1 MSGSSGTSGL
11 GLARTAR
18 GPHYAPT
25 CREAD
30 PVRFL
35 SRFAHWPLVALWV
48 CLCLVVLPVRART
61 PVTPVPIQ
69 LTIADGLP
77 SDTINE
83 LAEDKQGYLWLASD
97 DGLARF
103 DGRNYRIW
111 RMEDG
116 LASNVVWTICVDAND
131 RVWMGF
137 EDGGVGYL
145 EANTRTFKRL
155 EDPHFPEL
163 RDATLWALAQTPD
176 GDVWIGTAKQGV
188 YRYRPDGSMQ
198 HFSATAADP
207 ASLPSDNIV
216 GFEVAP
222 DGSLW
227 IGTWGG
233 LVHWDGRRLERVP
246 LPGPSQAVNRLYM
259 EPDGK
264 VLWVADIEGNTF
276 QFSAVGRSVPRPWQS
291 VTATPQVKGVLLR
304 DRLGRYWLDT
314 DVGLCMSAGGA
325 PIKRVPIYSFSAHGL
340 VNRNWITSYQDR
352 EGGLWF
358 ASLEGGLW
366 HLPPRWDTFALFSR
380 RADDTQSLANPSVVA
395 TAPSISGG
403 IWLVGTRSALEYFD
417 PVTGRVKQHLAPVD
431 PERIPETMIES
442 RQGIVWIGVQETLV
456 RYDPRTREVRRWPLL
471 QHRDPAADPENVGRP
486 GRMAEDAQGRI
497 WVALLTHGVQLWSSE
512 GQLLRTIDYG
522 SHGLKALTVLDMRI
536 GPDGQIWL
544 SNNAGLWRWDPAAD
558 RFIPVPGAPSLP
570 TYVFRLGEGGI
581 VWVGLAGE
589 LRRYLWNGTQLTH
602 LDTVGKDQEFPRVS
616 PTGLVVDAA
625 GVAWVSS
632 HRGLIRVDPGSKLVR
647 VYDVHDG
654 LPSSPMQVATL
665 VQASTGQILGGTSD
679 GIVVFDPAMMR
690 PNLRRP
696 QLLIERVSVRRG
708 ERELDVTG
716 RAPLQMQDGDRDL
729 HIVARMPT
737 FTSPES
743 TSYRFRLSGYDPDWI
758 DVGATGERLFSR
770 LPPGHYTLEVQGRT
784 ADGIWSASQTLRFQV
799 LPPWWLSPWGL
810 VALGLLAVCLFAAAV
825 LLYRRRLRRLNA
837 LQLAVHKQEIAEQ
850 ASLAKTRFLATL
862 GHEVRTPMTGVLGM
876 SELLLKT
883 SLDNKQRSY
892 TESIRRAGAH
902 LLRLVNDALDLA
914 RIESGRLELDLEPF
928 SVRQLVAEVEGLMSP
943 LAQERGLR
951 FSMEVGLLGDIT
963 ASGDV
968 TRIRQIL
975 LNLLSNA
982 IKFTE
987 RGVVGLKLTTL
998 GSYQGLR
1005 FEVADTGPGINAEQ
1019 KARLFQRFEQG
1030 DGARTTSRYGG
1041 SGLGLAICQ
1050 ELALAMGGHIEVISR
1065 LGAGTRFVVDLPLRW
1080 VASNA
1085 TLGGEVARA
1094 GGAVAPQ
1101 RILLVEDDP
1110 TIAEVI
1116 VGLLRSQGHSVV
1128 HAPHGLAALTEAA
1141 DNTFDLAL
1149 LDLDLPGLDG
1159 FALARQLRVFGYD
1172 MPLIAV
1178 TARSDEAAEPT
1189 AEQAGFDSFLR
1200 KPLTGDMLADTIA
1213 EALRSKRPREE
1224 I

>member
-1 MSGSSGTSGL
+1 M
-11 GLARTAR
+11 
-18 GPHYAPT
+18 
-25 CREAD
+25 
-30 PVRFL
+30 
-35 SRFAHWPLVALWV
+35 LWV
-48 CLCLVVLPVRART
+48 FLCLAALPVQART
-61 PVTPVPIQ
+61 PATPVPSQ

-83 LAEDKQGYLWLASD
+83 LAEDRQGYLWLASD

-116 LASNVVWTICVDAND
+116 LTSNVVWTVCVDTKD

-163 RDATLWALAQTPD
+163 RDAMVWTLATTPD
-176 GDVWIGTAKQGV
+176 GALWIGTAKQGV
-188 YRYRPDGSMQ
+188 YRYRPDGRIQ
-198 HFSATAADP
+198 HFSATAGGLHQ
-207 ASLPSDNIV
+207 LPSDSVV
-216 GFEVAP
+216 GLEAAA
-222 DGSLW
+222 DGSMW
-227 IGTWGG
+227 IGTWSG
-233 LVHWDGRRLERVP
+233 LVHWDGQRMQRVP
-246 LPGPSQAVNRLYM
+246 LPVAEQTVNRLSK
-259 EPDGK
+259 EPGGK
-264 VLWVADIEGNTF
+264 VLWVSDFAGNAFRLDT
-276 QFSAVGRSVPRPWQS
+276 VGRSITRPWQS
-291 VTATPQVKGVLLR
+291 AAAKPQVRSVLLR
-304 DRLGRYWLDT
+304 DRRGRYWLDIDAGLGIST
-314 DVGLCMSAGGA
+314 DGSSVDKVPTYSA
-325 PIKRVPIYSFSAHGL
+325 SAHGL
-340 VNRNWITSYQDR
+340 VNRNWIESYQDR

-366 HLPPRWDTFALFSR
+366 HLPPRWDTFAVFSHHK
-380 RADDTQSLANPSVVA
+380 DDAQSLANPSITA
-395 TAPSISGG
+395 TAPSAAGG
-403 IWLVGTRSALEYFD
+403 VWVTGSHSALEYFD
-417 PVTGRVKQHLAPVD
+417 PATGRVKLHLPNID
-431 PERIPETMIES
+431 PIRVPDSVFES
-442 RQGIVWIGVQETLV
+442 RQGVVWIGVQGTLV
-456 RYDPRTREVRRWPLL
+456 RYDPRTRQVKRLPLL
-471 QHRDPAADPENVGRP
+471 QHVDPAAGPDNAGRP
-486 GRMAEDAQGRI
+486 GRMADDAQGRI
-497 WVALLTHGVQLWSSE
+497 WVALMTQGIQLWNGE

-544 SNNAGLWRWDPAAD
+544 SNNAGLWRWDPRAD
-558 RFIPVPGAPSLP
+558 RFVPVRGAPAVP
-570 TYVFRLGEGGI
+570 TYVFRQGEGGI
-581 VWVGLAGE
+581 VWIGLAGE
-589 LRRYLWNGTQLTH
+589 LRRYLWDGTQLTH
-602 LDTVGKDQEFPRVS
+602 LDTVGKDQEFPKVA
-616 PTGLVVDAA
+616 PTGLVVDAG

-647 VYDVHDG
+647 VYNVHDG

-665 VQASTGQILGGTSD
+665 VQATTGQILGGTSD
-679 GIVVFDPAMMR
+679 GIVVFDPAMVR

-696 QLLIERVSVRRG
+696 QLLIERVSLRRG

-716 RAPLQMQDGDRDL
+716 KTPLQVQDGDRDL
-729 HIVARMPT
+729 QIVARMPT
-737 FTSPES
+737 FTNPES

-758 DVGATGERLFSR
+758 EVGTTGERLFSR
-770 LPPGHYTLEVQGRT
+770 LPAGRYTLDVQGRT
-784 ADGIWSASQTLRFQV
+784 ADGIWSASQTLRFRV
-799 LPPWWLSPWGL
+799 LPPWWLSPWGISGL
-810 VALGLLAVCLFAAAV
+810 ALLTVCVIAAAI
-825 LLYRRRLRRLNA
+825 LLYRRRLRRLTA
-837 LQLAVHKQEIAEQ
+837 WQLAVHKQELAEQ

-883 SLDNKQRSY
+883 SQDAKQRSY

-928 SVRQLVAEVEGLMSP
+928 SVRQLVAEVEALMAP
-943 LAQERGLR
+943 LAQDRGLR
-951 FSMEVGLLGDIT
+951 FSLEIGLLGDIT
-963 ASGDV
+963 ANGDC

-987 RGVVGLKLTTL
+987 RGVIGLKLTTL

-1030 DGARTTSRYGG
+1030 DGAKTTSRYGG

-1050 ELALAMGGHIEVISR
+1050 ELAMAMGGHIEVISR

-1085 TLGGEVARA
+1085 TLGGDVTPA
-1094 GGAVAPQ
+1094 GSAVAPQ

-1116 VGLLRSQGHSVV
+1116 IGLLRAQGHSVV

-1159 FALARQLRVFGYD
+1159 FALARQLRVFGYE

-1178 TARSDEAAEPT
+1178 TARSDGAVEPN
-1189 AEQAGFDSFLR
+1189 AQEAGFDCFLR
-1200 KPLTGDMLADTIA
+1200 KPLTGELLADTIA
-1213 EALRSKRPREE
+1213 EALGHKRPHDGV
-1224 I
+1224 

>member
-1 MSGSSGTSGL
+1 MRL
-11 GLARTAR
+11 
-18 GPHYAPT
+18 
-25 CREAD
+25 
-30 PVRFL
+30 FL
-35 SRFAHWPLVALWV
+35 CFSYWLIAAVSL
-48 CLCLVVLPVRART
+48 CLCVAVRPALANTRALL
-61 PVTPVPIQ
+61 TPVPSQ
-69 LTIADGLP
+69 VTVADGLP
-77 SDTINE
+77 SDTISE

-116 LASNVVWTICVDAND
+116 LTSNAIWTICVDGDN

-137 EDGGVGYL
+137 ENGGAGFL
-145 EANTRTFKRL
+145 DAKTRAFTRL
-155 EDPHFPEL
+155 QNAQFPEL
-163 RDATLWALAQTPD
+163 AEITVWALAQTPN
-176 GDVWIGTAKQGV
+176 GDIWLGTAAHGL
-188 YRYRPDGSMQ
+188 YRRRPDGSMQ
-198 HFSATAADP
+198 RFSNVPGDS
-207 ASLPSDNIV
+207 ASLPSDSVN

-222 DGSLW
+222 DGTLW
-227 IGTWGG
+227 IGTPGG
-233 LVHWDGRRLERVP
+233 LARWDGAHFERVP
-246 LPGPSQAVNRLYM
+246 LPGTTQAVNRLYM
-259 EPDGK
+259 ERSGDTLWISDIAGDAFSINANGQVSLQPWK
-264 VLWVADIEGNTF
+264 NAASKQRVLGI
-276 QFSAVGRSVPRPWQS
+276 
-291 VTATPQVKGVLLR
+291 LLH
-304 DRLGRYWLDT
+304 DRGGRYWLDT
-314 DVGLCMSAGGA
+314 NGGIALSSVGTDFSS
-325 PIKRVPIYSFSAHGL
+325 VPIYSLSAHGL
-340 VNRNWITSYQDR
+340 VRRNWITAYEDR

-358 ASLEGGLW
+358 AALEGGLW
-366 HLPPRWDTFALFSR
+366 HLPPHWDTFAVLAHYS
-380 RADDTQSLANPSVVA
+380 DDPQSLANPSVLS
-395 TAPSISGG
+395 TAPSSSGG
-403 IWLVGTRSALEYFD
+403 AWLAGSRGVLEYLD
-417 PVTGRVKQHLAPVD
+417 PTTGQLQKHLAKIDGVRPPD
-431 PERIPETMIES
+431 SMLES
-442 RQGIVWIGVQETLV
+442 RRGFVWIGVQGSLV
-456 RYDPRTREVRRWPLL
+456 RYDPRTRQVKRWQLREDVEP
-471 QHRDPAADPENVGRP
+471 DPDGAADRP
-486 GRMAEDAQGRI
+486 SWMAEDAQGRL
-497 WVALLTHGVQLWSSE
+497 WVTVLEHGLQIRNE
-512 GQLLRTIDYG
+512 DGQLLRTIVNG
-522 SHGLKALTVLDMRI
+522 SHGLEALTILDIRL

-544 SNNAGLWRWDPAAD
+544 SNNAGLRRWDPTAD
-558 RFIPVPGAPSLP
+558 RFIPVDGAPSVP
-570 TYVFRLGEGGI
+570 TYLFRLGEGGV
-581 VWVGLAGE
+581 VWTGLAGE
-589 LRRYLWNGTQLTH
+589 IRRYLWDGKQLKH
-602 LDTVGKDQEFPRVS
+602 LDTVGKDQEFPMVA
-616 PTGLVVDAA
+616 PNGMVVDAR

-632 HRGLIRVDPGSKLVR
+632 QRGLIRIDPGSRLVR
-647 VYDVHDG
+647 VYGVHDG
-654 LPSSPMQVATL
+654 LPNQQLLINTL
-665 VQASTGQILGGTSD
+665 VQAGSGQIVGAAPD
-679 GIVVFDPAMMR
+679 GVVVFDPATMR
-690 PNLRRP
+690 PSTRRP
-696 QLLIERVSVRRG
+696 PLIIERVGLRRG
-708 ERELDVTG
+708 ERGLDITG
-716 RAPLQMQDGDRDL
+716 QEPLTMQDADRDL
-729 HIVARMPT
+729 HIVARLL
-737 FTSPES
+737 SLADSES
-743 TSYRFRLSGYDPDWI
+743 NSYRFRLSGYDPDWI
-758 DVGATGERLFSR
+758 DVGPSGERQFSR
-770 LPPGHYTLEVQGRT
+770 LSPGHYTLEIQGRT
-784 ADGIWSASQTLRFQV
+784 AEGIWSASQTLRFQV
-799 LPPWWLSPWGL
+799 LPPWWLAPWGL
-810 VALGLLAVCLFAAAV
+810 VFLGLLALCVIAAAV

-837 LQLAVHKQEIAEQ
+837 WQLAVHKQEIAEQ

-928 SVRQLVAEVEGLMSP
+928 SVRQLVAEVEGLMAP

-951 FSMEVGLLGDIT
+951 FSLEVGLLGDIT

-1050 ELALAMGGHIEVISR
+1050 ELAMAMGGHIEVISR

-1085 TLGGEVARA
+1085 TLGGEVARV
-1094 GGAVAPQ
+1094 GGAVVPQ

>member
-1 MSGSSGTSGL
+1 M
-11 GLARTAR
+11 
-18 GPHYAPT
+18 
-25 CREAD
+25 
-30 PVRFL
+30 
-35 SRFAHWPLVALWV
+35 LWV
-48 CLCLVVLPVRART
+48 CLCLAVLPVQART
-61 PVTPVPIQ
+61 PATPVPIQ

-77 SDTINE
+77 SDTINQ

-116 LASNVVWTICVDAND
+116 LTSNVVWTICVDAHD

-163 RDATLWALAQTPD
+163 RDATLWSLAQTPD
-176 GDVWIGTAKQGV
+176 GDIWIGTAKQGL
-188 YRYRPDGSMQ
+188 YRYRPDGRMQ
-198 HFSATAADP
+198 HFSAKAGDP
-207 ASLPSDNIV
+207 ASLPSDNVV
-216 GFEVAP
+216 GLEVAP
-222 DGSLW
+222 DGALW

-246 LPGPSQAVNRLYM
+246 LPGPSQAVNRLYK

-264 VLWVADIEGNTF
+264 VLWVADFDGNTV
-276 QFSAVGRSVPRPWQS
+276 QFNTVGPHTPRPWHS
-291 VTATPQVKGVLLR
+291 LTAKPQVKGVLLR
-304 DRLGRYWLDT
+304 DRVGRYWLDT
-314 DVGLCMSAGGA
+314 DTGLGMSAGGGA
-325 PIKRVPIYSFSAHGL
+325 VERVPVYSFSAHGL
-340 VNRNWITSYQDR
+340 VNRNWITAYEDR

-366 HLPPRWDTFALFSR
+366 HLPPRWDTFALFSH
-380 RADDTQSLANPSVVA
+380 RADDPQSLANASVVA
-395 TAPSISGG
+395 TAPSRTGG
-403 IWLVGTRSALEYFD
+403 IWLVGTRGALEHFD
-417 PVTGRVKQHLAPVD
+417 PVTGRIERHLAPVD
-431 PERIPETMIES
+431 PERVPDTVIES
-442 RQGIVWIGVQETLV
+442 KLGTVWIGVQGTLV
-456 RYDPRTREVRRWPLL
+456 RYDPRTRQVKRWPLL
-471 QHRDPAADPENVGRP
+471 KHLQHPAADPEIAGRP

-497 WVALLTHGVQLWSSE
+497 WVALLTHGVQLWSGD

-544 SNNAGLWRWDPAAD
+544 SNNAGLWRWDPHAD
-558 RFIPVPGAPSLP
+558 QFVAVRGVPSMP
-570 TYVFRLGEGGI
+570 TYVFRQGDGGI

-589 LRRYLWNGTQLTH
+589 LQRYLWDGKQLTL
-602 LDTVGKDQEFPRVS
+602 LDNVGKDQEFPMVS
-616 PTGLVVDAA
+616 PTGLVVDAG

-654 LPSSPMQVATL
+654 LPSSPLQVATL
-665 VQASTGQILGGTSD
+665 VQANTGQILGGTSD
-679 GIVVFDPAMMR
+679 GIVVFDPATMR

-696 QLLIERVSVRRG
+696 RLLIERVSLRRG

-716 RAPLQMQDGDRDL
+716 KTPLQVQDGDRDL

-737 FTSPES
+737 FTNPES
-743 TSYRFRLSGYDPDWI
+743 TSYRFRLSGYDPDWV
-758 DVGATGERLFSR
+758 DVGSTGERLFSR
-770 LPPGHYTLEVQGRT
+770 LPSGHYTLEVQGRT

-810 VALGLLAVCLFAAAV
+810 SLLALLTLCVIAAAI
-825 LLYRRRLRRLNA
+825 LLYRRRLRRLTA
-837 LQLAVHKQEIAEQ
+837 WQLAVHKQELAEQ

-883 SLDNKQRSY
+883 SQDATQRSY

-914 RIESGRLELDLEPF
+914 RIESGRLELDFEPF
-928 SVRQLVAEVEGLMSP
+928 SVRQLVAEVEALMAP

-951 FSMEVGLLGDIT
+951 FSLEVGLLGDIT
-963 ASGDV
+963 ASGDS

-975 LNLLSNA
+975 LNLLNNA

-1050 ELALAMGGHIEVISR
+1050 ELAMAMGGHIEVISR

-1085 TLGGEVARA
+1085 PLGGEVAHA
-1094 GGAVAPQ
+1094 GNAVEPQ
-1101 RILLVEDDP
+1101 RILLVEDDA

-1116 VGLLRSQGHSVV
+1116 IGLLRAQGHSVV

-1141 DNTFDLAL
+1141 DNAFDLAL

-1159 FALARQLRVFGYD
+1159 FALARQLRVFGYE

-1178 TARSDEAAEPT
+1178 TARSDEAAEPN
-1189 AEQAGFDSFLR
+1189 ALEAGFNSFLR

-1213 EALRSKRPREE
+1213 EALRRASPRDG

>member
-1 MSGSSGTSGL
+1 MHRPV
-11 GLARTAR
+11 LARTAP

-25 CREAD
+25 CRETD

-35 SRFAHWPLVALWV
+35 SRLPHWLLAVLWV
-48 CLCLVVLPVRART
+48 FLCLAALPVQART
-61 PVTPVPIQ
+61 PATPVPSQ

-83 LAEDKQGYLWLASD
+83 LAEDRQGYLWLASD

-116 LASNVVWTICVDAND
+116 LTSNVVWTVCVDTKD

-163 RDATLWALAQTPD
+163 RDAMVWTLATTPD
-176 GDVWIGTAKQGV
+176 GALWIGTAKQGV
-188 YRYRPDGSMQ
+188 YRYRPDGRIQ
-198 HFSATAADP
+198 HFSATAGGLHQ
-207 ASLPSDNIV
+207 LPSDSVV
-216 GFEVAP
+216 GLEAAA
-222 DGSLW
+222 DGSMW
-227 IGTWGG
+227 IGTWSG
-233 LVHWDGRRLERVP
+233 LVHWDGQRMQRVP
-246 LPGPSQAVNRLYM
+246 LPVAEQTVNRLSK
-259 EPDGK
+259 EPGGK
-264 VLWVADIEGNTF
+264 VLWVSDFAGNAFRLDT
-276 QFSAVGRSVPRPWQS
+276 VGRSITRPWQS
-291 VTATPQVKGVLLR
+291 AAAKPQVRSVLLR
-304 DRLGRYWLDT
+304 DRRGRYWLDIDAGLGIST
-314 DVGLCMSAGGA
+314 DGSSVDKVPTYSA
-325 PIKRVPIYSFSAHGL
+325 SAHGL
-340 VNRNWITSYQDR
+340 VNRNWIESYQDR

-366 HLPPRWDTFALFSR
+366 HLPPRWDTFAVFSHHK
-380 RADDTQSLANPSVVA
+380 DDAQSLANPSITA
-395 TAPSISGG
+395 TAPSAAGG
-403 IWLVGTRSALEYFD
+403 VWVTGSHSALEYFD
-417 PVTGRVKQHLAPVD
+417 PATGRVKLHLPNID
-431 PERIPETMIES
+431 PIRVPDSVFES
-442 RQGIVWIGVQETLV
+442 RQGVVWIGVQGTLV
-456 RYDPRTREVRRWPLL
+456 RYDPRTRQVKRLPLL
-471 QHRDPAADPENVGRP
+471 QHVDPAAGPDNAGRP
-486 GRMAEDAQGRI
+486 GRMADDAQGRI
-497 WVALLTHGVQLWSSE
+497 WVALMTQGIQLWNGE

-544 SNNAGLWRWDPAAD
+544 SNNAGLWRWDPRAD
-558 RFIPVPGAPSLP
+558 RFVPVRGAPAVP
-570 TYVFRLGEGGI
+570 TYVFRQGEGGI
-581 VWVGLAGE
+581 VWIGLAGE
-589 LRRYLWNGTQLTH
+589 LRRYLWDGTQLTH
-602 LDTVGKDQEFPRVS
+602 LDTVGKDQEFPKVA
-616 PTGLVVDAA
+616 PTGLVIDAG

-647 VYDVHDG
+647 VYNVHDG

-665 VQASTGQILGGTSD
+665 VQATTGQILGGTSD
-679 GIVVFDPAMMR
+679 GIVVFDPAMVR

-696 QLLIERVSVRRG
+696 QLLIERVSLRRG

-716 RAPLQMQDGDRDL
+716 KTPLQVQDGDRDL
-729 HIVARMPT
+729 QIVARMPT
-737 FTSPES
+737 FTNPES

-758 DVGATGERLFSR
+758 EVGTTGERLFSR
-770 LPPGHYTLEVQGRT
+770 LPAGRYTLDVQGRT
-784 ADGIWSASQTLRFQV
+784 ADGIWSASQTLRFRV
-799 LPPWWLSPWGL
+799 LPPWWLSPWGISGL
-810 VALGLLAVCLFAAAV
+810 ALLTVCVIAAAI
-825 LLYRRRLRRLNA
+825 LLYRRRLRRLTA
-837 LQLAVHKQEIAEQ
+837 WQLAVHKQELAEQ

-883 SLDNKQRSY
+883 SQDAKQRSY

-928 SVRQLVAEVEGLMSP
+928 SVRQLVAEVEALMAP
-943 LAQERGLR
+943 LAQDRGLR
-951 FSMEVGLLGDIT
+951 FSLEIGLLGDIT
-963 ASGDV
+963 ANGDC

-987 RGVVGLKLTTL
+987 RGVIGLKLTTL

-1030 DGARTTSRYGG
+1030 DGAKTTSRYGG

-1050 ELALAMGGHIEVISR
+1050 ELAMAMGGHIEVISR

-1085 TLGGEVARA
+1085 TLGGDVTPA
-1094 GGAVAPQ
+1094 GSAVAPQ

-1116 VGLLRSQGHSVV
+1116 IGLLRAQGHSVV

-1159 FALARQLRVFGYD
+1159 FALARQLRVFGYE

-1178 TARSDEAAEPT
+1178 TARSDGAVEPN
-1189 AEQAGFDSFLR
+1189 AQEAGFDCFLR
-1200 KPLTGDMLADTIA
+1200 KPLTGELLADTIA
-1213 EALRSKRPREE
+1213 EALGHKRPHDGV
-1224 I
+1224 

>member
-1 MSGSSGTSGL
+1 M
-11 GLARTAR
+11 
-18 GPHYAPT
+18 
-25 CREAD
+25 
-30 PVRFL
+30 
-35 SRFAHWPLVALWV
+35 LWV
-48 CLCLVVLPVRART
+48 FLCLAALPVQART
-61 PVTPVPIQ
+61 PATPVPSQ

-83 LAEDKQGYLWLASD
+83 LAEDRQGYLWLASD

-116 LASNVVWTICVDAND
+116 LTSNVVWTVCVDTKD

-163 RDATLWALAQTPD
+163 RDAMVWTLATTPD
-176 GDVWIGTAKQGV
+176 GALWIGTAKQGV
-188 YRYRPDGSMQ
+188 YRYRPDGRIQ
-198 HFSATAADP
+198 HFSATAGGLHQ
-207 ASLPSDNIV
+207 LPSDSVV
-216 GFEVAP
+216 GLEAAA
-222 DGSLW
+222 DGSMW
-227 IGTWGG
+227 IGTWSG
-233 LVHWDGRRLERVP
+233 LVHWDGQRMQRVP
-246 LPGPSQAVNRLYM
+246 LPVAEQTVNRLSK
-259 EPDGK
+259 EPGGK
-264 VLWVADIEGNTF
+264 VLWVSDFAGNAFRLDT
-276 QFSAVGRSVPRPWQS
+276 VGRSITRPWQS
-291 VTATPQVKGVLLR
+291 AAAKPQVRSVLLR
-304 DRLGRYWLDT
+304 DRRGRYWLDIDAGLGIST
-314 DVGLCMSAGGA
+314 DGSSVDKVPTYSA
-325 PIKRVPIYSFSAHGL
+325 SAHGL
-340 VNRNWITSYQDR
+340 VNRNWIESYQDR

-366 HLPPRWDTFALFSR
+366 HLPPRWDTFAVFSHHK
-380 RADDTQSLANPSVVA
+380 DDAQSLANPSITA
-395 TAPSISGG
+395 TAPSAAGG
-403 IWLVGTRSALEYFD
+403 VWVTGSHSALEYFD
-417 PVTGRVKQHLAPVD
+417 PATGRVKLHLPNID
-431 PERIPETMIES
+431 PIRVPDSVFES
-442 RQGIVWIGVQETLV
+442 RQGVVWIGVQGTLV
-456 RYDPRTREVRRWPLL
+456 RYDPRTRQVKRLPLL
-471 QHRDPAADPENVGRP
+471 QHVDPAAGPDNAGRP
-486 GRMAEDAQGRI
+486 GRMADDAQGRI
-497 WVALLTHGVQLWSSE
+497 WVALMTQGIQLWNGE

-544 SNNAGLWRWDPAAD
+544 SNNAGLWRWDPRAD
-558 RFIPVPGAPSLP
+558 RFVPVRGAPAVP
-570 TYVFRLGEGGI
+570 TYVFRQGEGGI
-581 VWVGLAGE
+581 VWIGLAGE
-589 LRRYLWNGTQLTH
+589 LRRYLWDGTQLTH
-602 LDTVGKDQEFPRVS
+602 LDTVGKDQEFPKVA
-616 PTGLVVDAA
+616 PTGLVIDAG

-647 VYDVHDG
+647 VYNVHDG

-665 VQASTGQILGGTSD
+665 VQATTGQILGGTSD
-679 GIVVFDPAMMR
+679 GIVVFDPAMVR

-696 QLLIERVSVRRG
+696 QLLIERVSLRRG

-716 RAPLQMQDGDRDL
+716 KTPLQVQDGDRDL
-729 HIVARMPT
+729 QIVARMPT
-737 FTSPES
+737 FTNPES

-758 DVGATGERLFSR
+758 EVGTTGERLFSR
-770 LPPGHYTLEVQGRT
+770 LPAGRYTLDVQGRT
-784 ADGIWSASQTLRFQV
+784 ADGIWSASQTLRFRV
-799 LPPWWLSPWGL
+799 LPPWWLSPWGISGL
-810 VALGLLAVCLFAAAV
+810 ALLTVCVIAAAI
-825 LLYRRRLRRLNA
+825 LLYRRRLRRLTA
-837 LQLAVHKQEIAEQ
+837 WQLAVHKQELAEQ

-883 SLDNKQRSY
+883 SQDAKQRSY

-928 SVRQLVAEVEGLMSP
+928 SVRQLVAEVEALMAP
-943 LAQERGLR
+943 LAQDRGLR
-951 FSMEVGLLGDIT
+951 FSLEIGLLGDIT
-963 ASGDV
+963 ANGDC

-987 RGVVGLKLTTL
+987 RGVIGLKLTTL

-1030 DGARTTSRYGG
+1030 DGAKTTSRYGG

-1050 ELALAMGGHIEVISR
+1050 ELAMAMGGHIEVISR

-1085 TLGGEVARA
+1085 TLGGDVTPA
-1094 GGAVAPQ
+1094 GSAVAPQ

-1116 VGLLRSQGHSVV
+1116 IGLLRAQGHSVV

-1159 FALARQLRVFGYD
+1159 FALARQLRVFGYE

-1178 TARSDEAAEPT
+1178 TARSDGAVEPN
-1189 AEQAGFDSFLR
+1189 AQEAGFDCFLR
-1200 KPLTGDMLADTIA
+1200 KPLTGELLADTIA
-1213 EALRSKRPREE
+1213 EALGHKRPHDGV
-1224 I
+1224 

>member
-1 MSGSSGTSGL
+1 MHRPV
-11 GLARTAR
+11 LARTAP

-25 CREAD
+25 CRETD

-35 SRFAHWPLVALWV
+35 SRLPHWLLAVLWV
-48 CLCLVVLPVRART
+48 FLCLAALPVQART
-61 PVTPVPIQ
+61 PATPVPSQ

-83 LAEDKQGYLWLASD
+83 LAEDRQGYLWLASD

-116 LASNVVWTICVDAND
+116 LTSNVVWTVCVDTKD

-163 RDATLWALAQTPD
+163 RDAMVWTLATTPD
-176 GDVWIGTAKQGV
+176 GALWIGTAKQGV
-188 YRYRPDGSMQ
+188 YRYRPDGRIQ
-198 HFSATAADP
+198 HFSATAGGLHQ
-207 ASLPSDNIV
+207 LPSDSVV
-216 GFEVAP
+216 GLEAAA
-222 DGSLW
+222 DGSMW
-227 IGTWGG
+227 IGTWSG
-233 LVHWDGRRLERVP
+233 LVHWDGQRMQRVP
-246 LPGPSQAVNRLYM
+246 LPVAEQTVNRLSK
-259 EPDGK
+259 EPGGK
-264 VLWVADIEGNTF
+264 VLWVSDFAGNAFRLDT
-276 QFSAVGRSVPRPWQS
+276 VGRSITRPWQS
-291 VTATPQVKGVLLR
+291 AAAKPQVRSVLLR
-304 DRLGRYWLDT
+304 DRRGRYWLDIDAGLGIST
-314 DVGLCMSAGGA
+314 DGSSVDKVPTYSA
-325 PIKRVPIYSFSAHGL
+325 SAHGL
-340 VNRNWITSYQDR
+340 VNRNWIESYQDR

-366 HLPPRWDTFALFSR
+366 HLPPRWDTFAVFSHHK
-380 RADDTQSLANPSVVA
+380 DDAQSLANPSITA
-395 TAPSISGG
+395 TAPSAAGG
-403 IWLVGTRSALEYFD
+403 VWVTGSHSALEYFD
-417 PVTGRVKQHLAPVD
+417 PATGRVKLHLPNID
-431 PERIPETMIES
+431 PIRVPDSVFES
-442 RQGIVWIGVQETLV
+442 RQGVVWIGVQGTLV
-456 RYDPRTREVRRWPLL
+456 RYDPRTRQVKRLPLL
-471 QHRDPAADPENVGRP
+471 QHVDPAAGPDNAGRP
-486 GRMAEDAQGRI
+486 GRMADDAQGRI
-497 WVALLTHGVQLWSSE
+497 WVALMTQGIQLWNGE

-544 SNNAGLWRWDPAAD
+544 SNNAGLWRWDPRAD
-558 RFIPVPGAPSLP
+558 RFVPVRGAPAVP
-570 TYVFRLGEGGI
+570 TYVFRQGEGGI
-581 VWVGLAGE
+581 VWIGLAGE
-589 LRRYLWNGTQLTH
+589 LRRYLWDGTQLTH
-602 LDTVGKDQEFPRVS
+602 LDTVGKDQEFPKVA
-616 PTGLVVDAA
+616 PTGLVVDAG

-647 VYDVHDG
+647 VYNVHDG

-665 VQASTGQILGGTSD
+665 VQATTGQILGGTSD
-679 GIVVFDPAMMR
+679 GIVVFDPATVR

-696 QLLIERVSVRRG
+696 QLLIERVSLRRG

-716 RAPLQMQDGDRDL
+716 KTPLQVQDGDRDL
-729 HIVARMPT
+729 QIVARMPT
-737 FTSPES
+737 FTNPES

-758 DVGATGERLFSR
+758 EVGTTGERLFSR
-770 LPPGHYTLEVQGRT
+770 LPAGRYTLDVQGRT
-784 ADGIWSASQTLRFQV
+784 ADGIWSASQTLRFRV
-799 LPPWWLSPWGL
+799 LPPWWLSPWGISGL
-810 VALGLLAVCLFAAAV
+810 ALLTVCVIAAAI
-825 LLYRRRLRRLNA
+825 LLYRRRLRRLTA
-837 LQLAVHKQEIAEQ
+837 WQLAVHKQELAEQ

-883 SLDNKQRSY
+883 SQDAKQRSY

-928 SVRQLVAEVEGLMSP
+928 SVRQLVAEVEALMAP
-943 LAQERGLR
+943 LAQDRGLR
-951 FSMEVGLLGDIT
+951 FSLEIGLLGDIT
-963 ASGDV
+963 ANGDC

-987 RGVVGLKLTTL
+987 RGVIGLKLTTL

-1030 DGARTTSRYGG
+1030 DGAKTTSRYGG

-1050 ELALAMGGHIEVISR
+1050 ELAMAMGGHIEVISR

-1085 TLGGEVARA
+1085 TLGGDVTPA
-1094 GGAVAPQ
+1094 GSAVAPQ

-1116 VGLLRSQGHSVV
+1116 IGLLRAQGHSVV

-1159 FALARQLRVFGYD
+1159 FALARQLRVFGYE

-1178 TARSDEAAEPT
+1178 TARSDGAVEPN
-1189 AEQAGFDSFLR
+1189 AQEAGFDCFLR
-1200 KPLTGDMLADTIA
+1200 KPLTGELLADTIA
-1213 EALRSKRPREE
+1213 EALGHKRPHDGV
-1224 I
+1224 

>member
-1 MSGSSGTSGL
+1 M
-11 GLARTAR
+11 
-18 GPHYAPT
+18 
-25 CREAD
+25 
-30 PVRFL
+30 
-35 SRFAHWPLVALWV
+35 LWV
-48 CLCLVVLPVRART
+48 FLCLAALPVQART
-61 PVTPVPIQ
+61 PATPVPSQ

-83 LAEDKQGYLWLASD
+83 LAEDRQGYLWLASD

-116 LASNVVWTICVDAND
+116 LTSNVVWTVCVDTKD

-163 RDATLWALAQTPD
+163 RDAMVWTLATTPD
-176 GDVWIGTAKQGV
+176 GALWIGTAKQGV
-188 YRYRPDGSMQ
+188 YRYRPDGRIQ
-198 HFSATAADP
+198 HFSATAGGLHQ
-207 ASLPSDNIV
+207 LPSDSVV
-216 GFEVAP
+216 GLEAAA
-222 DGSLW
+222 DGSMW
-227 IGTWGG
+227 IGTWSG
-233 LVHWDGRRLERVP
+233 LVHWDGQRMQRVP
-246 LPGPSQAVNRLYM
+246 LPVAEQTVNRLSK
-259 EPDGK
+259 EPGGK
-264 VLWVADIEGNTF
+264 VLWVSDFAGNAFRLDT
-276 QFSAVGRSVPRPWQS
+276 VGRSITRPWQS
-291 VTATPQVKGVLLR
+291 AAAKPQVRSVLLR
-304 DRLGRYWLDT
+304 DRRGRYWLDIDAGLGIST
-314 DVGLCMSAGGA
+314 DGSSVDKVPTYSA
-325 PIKRVPIYSFSAHGL
+325 SAHGL
-340 VNRNWITSYQDR
+340 VNRNWIESYQDR

-366 HLPPRWDTFALFSR
+366 HLPPRWDTFAVFSHHK
-380 RADDTQSLANPSVVA
+380 DDAQSLANPSITA
-395 TAPSISGG
+395 TAPSAAGG
-403 IWLVGTRSALEYFD
+403 VWVTGSHSALEYFD
-417 PVTGRVKQHLAPVD
+417 PATGRVKLHLPNID
-431 PERIPETMIES
+431 PIRVPDSVFES
-442 RQGIVWIGVQETLV
+442 RQGVVWIGVQGTLV
-456 RYDPRTREVRRWPLL
+456 RYDPRTRQVKRLPLL
-471 QHRDPAADPENVGRP
+471 QHVDPAAGPDNAGRP
-486 GRMAEDAQGRI
+486 GRMADDAQGRI
-497 WVALLTHGVQLWSSE
+497 WVALMTQGIQLWNGE

-544 SNNAGLWRWDPAAD
+544 SNNAGLWRWDPRAD
-558 RFIPVPGAPSLP
+558 RFVPVRGAPAVP
-570 TYVFRLGEGGI
+570 TYVFRQGEGGI
-581 VWVGLAGE
+581 VWIGLAGE
-589 LRRYLWNGTQLTH
+589 LRRYLWDGTQLTH
-602 LDTVGKDQEFPRVS
+602 LDTVGKDQEFPKVA
-616 PTGLVVDAA
+616 PTGLVVDAG

-647 VYDVHDG
+647 VYNVHDG

-665 VQASTGQILGGTSD
+665 VQATTGQILGGTSD
-679 GIVVFDPAMMR
+679 GIVVFDPAMVR

-696 QLLIERVSVRRG
+696 QLLIERVSLRRG

-716 RAPLQMQDGDRDL
+716 KTPLQVQDGDRDL
-729 HIVARMPT
+729 QIVARMPT
-737 FTSPES
+737 FTNPES

-758 DVGATGERLFSR
+758 EVGTTGERLFSR
-770 LPPGHYTLEVQGRT
+770 LPAGRYTLDVQGRT
-784 ADGIWSASQTLRFQV
+784 ADGIWSASQTLRFRV
-799 LPPWWLSPWGL
+799 LPPWWLSPWGISGL
-810 VALGLLAVCLFAAAV
+810 ALLTMCVIAAAI
-825 LLYRRRLRRLNA
+825 LLYRRRLRRLTA
-837 LQLAVHKQEIAEQ
+837 WQLAVHKQELAEQ

-883 SLDNKQRSY
+883 SQDAKQRSY

-928 SVRQLVAEVEGLMSP
+928 SVRQLVAEVEALMAP
-943 LAQERGLR
+943 LAQDRGLR
-951 FSMEVGLLGDIT
+951 FSLEIGLLGDIT
-963 ASGDV
+963 ANGDC

-987 RGVVGLKLTTL
+987 RGVIGLKLTTL

-1030 DGARTTSRYGG
+1030 DGAKTTSRYGG

-1050 ELALAMGGHIEVISR
+1050 ELAMAMGGHIEVISR

-1085 TLGGEVARA
+1085 TLGGDVTPA
-1094 GGAVAPQ
+1094 GSAVAPQ

-1116 VGLLRSQGHSVV
+1116 IGLLRAQGHSVV

-1159 FALARQLRVFGYD
+1159 FALARQLRVFGYE

-1178 TARSDEAAEPT
+1178 TARSDGAVEPN
-1189 AEQAGFDSFLR
+1189 AQEAGFDCFLR
-1200 KPLTGDMLADTIA
+1200 KPLTGELLADTIA
-1213 EALRSKRPREE
+1213 EALGHKRPHDGV
-1224 I
+1224 

>member
-1 MSGSSGTSGL
+1 MHRPV
-11 GLARTAR
+11 LARTAP

-25 CREAD
+25 CRETD

-35 SRFAHWPLVALWV
+35 SRLPHWLLAVLWV
-48 CLCLVVLPVRART
+48 FLCLAALPVQART
-61 PVTPVPIQ
+61 PATPVPSQ

-83 LAEDKQGYLWLASD
+83 LAEDRQGYLWLASD

-116 LASNVVWTICVDAND
+116 LTSNVVWTVCVDTKD

-163 RDATLWALAQTPD
+163 RDAMVWTLATTPD
-176 GDVWIGTAKQGV
+176 GALWIGTAKQGV
-188 YRYRPDGSMQ
+188 YRYRPDGRIQ
-198 HFSATAADP
+198 HFSATAGGLHQ
-207 ASLPSDNIV
+207 LPSDSVV
-216 GFEVAP
+216 GLEAAA
-222 DGSLW
+222 DGSMW
-227 IGTWGG
+227 IGTWSG
-233 LVHWDGRRLERVP
+233 LVHWDGQRMQRVP
-246 LPGPSQAVNRLYM
+246 LPVAEQTVNRLSK
-259 EPDGK
+259 EPGGK
-264 VLWVADIEGNTF
+264 VLWVSDFAGNAFRLDT
-276 QFSAVGRSVPRPWQS
+276 VGRSITRPWQS
-291 VTATPQVKGVLLR
+291 AAAKPQVRSVLLR
-304 DRLGRYWLDT
+304 DRRGRYWLDIDAGLGIST
-314 DVGLCMSAGGA
+314 DGSSVDKVPTYSA
-325 PIKRVPIYSFSAHGL
+325 SAHGL
-340 VNRNWITSYQDR
+340 VNRNWIESYQDR

-366 HLPPRWDTFALFSR
+366 HLPPRWDTFAVFSHHK
-380 RADDTQSLANPSVVA
+380 DDAQSLANPSITA
-395 TAPSISGG
+395 TAPSAAGG
-403 IWLVGTRSALEYFD
+403 VWVTGSHSALEYFD
-417 PVTGRVKQHLAPVD
+417 PATGRVKLHLPNID
-431 PERIPETMIES
+431 PIRVPDSVFES
-442 RQGIVWIGVQETLV
+442 RQGVVWIGVQGTLV
-456 RYDPRTREVRRWPLL
+456 RYDPRTRQVKRLPLL
-471 QHRDPAADPENVGRP
+471 QHVDPAAGPDNAGRP
-486 GRMAEDAQGRI
+486 GRMADDAQGRI
-497 WVALLTHGVQLWSSE
+497 WVALMTQGIQLWNGE

-544 SNNAGLWRWDPAAD
+544 SNNAGLWRWDPRAD
-558 RFIPVPGAPSLP
+558 RFVPVRGAPAVP
-570 TYVFRLGEGGI
+570 TYVFRQGEGGI
-581 VWVGLAGE
+581 VWIGLAGE
-589 LRRYLWNGTQLTH
+589 LRRYLWDGTQLTH
-602 LDTVGKDQEFPRVS
+602 LDTVGKDQEFPKVA
-616 PTGLVVDAA
+616 PTGLVVDAG

-647 VYDVHDG
+647 VYNVHDG

-665 VQASTGQILGGTSD
+665 VQATTGQILGGTSD
-679 GIVVFDPAMMR
+679 GIVVFDPAMVR

-696 QLLIERVSVRRG
+696 QLLIERVSLRRG

-716 RAPLQMQDGDRDL
+716 KTPLQVQDGDRDL
-729 HIVARMPT
+729 QIVARMPT
-737 FTSPES
+737 FTNPES

-758 DVGATGERLFSR
+758 EVGTTGERLFSR
-770 LPPGHYTLEVQGRT
+770 LPAGRYTLDVQGRT
-784 ADGIWSASQTLRFQV
+784 ADGIWSASQTLRFRV
-799 LPPWWLSPWGL
+799 LPPWWLSPWGISGL
-810 VALGLLAVCLFAAAV
+810 ALLTMCVIAAAI
-825 LLYRRRLRRLNA
+825 LLYRRRLRRLTA
-837 LQLAVHKQEIAEQ
+837 WQLAVHKQELAEQ

-883 SLDNKQRSY
+883 SQDAKQRSY

-928 SVRQLVAEVEGLMSP
+928 SVRQLVAEVEALMAP
-943 LAQERGLR
+943 LAQDRGLR
-951 FSMEVGLLGDIT
+951 FSLEIGLLGDIT
-963 ASGDV
+963 ANGDC

-987 RGVVGLKLTTL
+987 RGVIGLKLTTL

-1030 DGARTTSRYGG
+1030 DGAKTTSRYGG

-1050 ELALAMGGHIEVISR
+1050 ELAMAMGGHIEVISR

-1085 TLGGEVARA
+1085 TLGGDVTPA
-1094 GGAVAPQ
+1094 GSAVAPQ

-1116 VGLLRSQGHSVV
+1116 IGLLRAQGHSVV

-1159 FALARQLRVFGYD
+1159 FALARQLRVFGYE

-1178 TARSDEAAEPT
+1178 TARSDGAVEPN
-1189 AEQAGFDSFLR
+1189 AQEAGFDCFLR
-1200 KPLTGDMLADTIA
+1200 KPLTGELLADTIA
-1213 EALRSKRPREE
+1213 EALGHKRPHDGV
-1224 I
+1224 

>member
-116 LASNVVWTICVDAND
+116 LTSNVVWTICVDAND

-188 YRYRPDGSMQ
+188 YRYRLDGSMQ

-314 DVGLCMSAGGA
+314 DVGLGMSAGGA

-380 RADDTQSLANPSVVA
+380 RADDTHSLANPSVVA

-497 WVALLTHGVQLWSSE
+497 WVALLTHGVQFWSSE

-544 SNNAGLWRWDPAAD
+544 SNNAGLWRWDQAAD

-743 TSYRFRLSGYDPDWI
+743 TSYRFRLSDYDPDWI

-914 RIESGRLELDLEPF
+914 RIESGRLELDLQPF
-928 SVRQLVAEVEGLMSP
+928 SVRQLVAEVEGLMAP

-951 FSMEVGLLGDIT
+951 FSLEVGLLGDIT

-1050 ELALAMGGHIEVISR
+1050 ELAMAMGGHIEVISR

-1101 RILLVEDDP
+1101 RILLGEDDP